1 MKTPFDDNYKLA
13 QIMQIMEAMSRGS
26 QYLYKDYNQI
36 ATNADWLNFTD
47 AANSVRDLVD
57 EWSGWI
63 DVIRTEASDLL
74 RRTDP
79 VERRILAKVF
89 IKTVVEMLD
98 TYWEGYR

>member
-1 MKTPFDDNYKLA
+1 
-13 QIMQIMEAMSRGS
+13 
-26 QYLYKDYNQI
+26 
-36 ATNADWLNFTD
+36 
-47 AANSVRDLVD
+47 VD